1 MGQSLSSKRRV
12 GEPYPCGISVEM
24 VAIQVQHLHNIGLN
38 LLSSWNAVS
47 FHLLLSLHLTLHSIL
62 PFSHLFRK
70 GVRTYWEWNM
80 MLLSRILS
88 GSPEFLIKM
97 HILYCSSLRDWPVVL
112 CRFSSPFFRSV
123 EAYKSRLMAAVA
135 TRRAPLVSSFSA
147 DVAAARGQFNT
158 FETAWRHHLKNHL
171 RLPIRGK
178 LQNWQFI
185 HVTESNWNFQ
195 QFSNGLQ
202 VVF

>member
-1 MGQSLSSKRRV
+1 
-12 GEPYPCGISVEM
+12 
-24 VAIQVQHLHNIGLN
+24 
-38 LLSSWNAVS
+38 
-47 FHLLLSLHLTLHSIL
+47 
-62 PFSHLFRK
+62 
-70 GVRTYWEWNM
+70 M

-147 DVAAARGQFNT
+147 DVAAARGPIQ
-158 FETAWRHHLKNHL
+158 HVKKNHL

-178 LQNWQFI
+178 LQKR
-185 HVTESNWNFQ
+185 
-195 QFSNGLQ
+195 
-202 VVF
+202 